1 MERGTVKPGP
11 CTFNVGLCLC
21 LLLTGC
27 ASEVKWRY
35 EAGPPVSRPPLLAN
49 SVTVPPMQEARPT
62 ENSGHGWLYMVPL
75 VLWRSAVTDRPD
87 MIENTDMKFKPHEDI
102 ARAVAQEVENR
113 RLFKTATYS
122 DRDGTGE
129 LMVRGKLESTRLDE
143 TVFQYGFAF
152 LAQYLWALG
161 LPARSNHR
169 ELAFSLEL
177 IEPLSQQVL
186 WQKSYRTEWTDVVS
200 LWWGA
205 SPNDIRYDGML
216 KELMP
221 GILKDLE
228 EAVKKLTASR

>member
-1 MERGTVKPGP
+1 VKPIP
-11 CTFNVGLCLC
+11 FILNLSLSLS
-21 LLLTGC
+21 LLLSGC
-27 ASEVKWRY
+27 AAEMKWKY
-35 EAGPPVSRPPLLAN
+35 EAGPVVSRPPLLAN
-49 SVTVPPMQEARPT
+49 TVTVLPMLEARPS
-62 ENSGHGWLYMVPL
+62 ENSGHGWLYMIPL

-87 MIENTDMKFKPHEDI
+87 MIENTDLRFKPHEDI
-102 ARAVAQEVENR
+102 AKAVAQEVENR
-113 RLFKTATYS
+113 RIFKTVTYS

-161 LPARSNHR
+161 LPARTNHR
-169 ELAFSLEL
+169 YLSFTLEL
-177 IEPLSQQVL
+177 VEPLSQQVL
-186 WQKSYRTEWTDVVS
+186 WEKAYRTEWTDMTS

-228 EAVKKLTASR
+228 EAVKGLTAKR